1 MGNLFTYRRLIA
13 RFRIKAWKIRF
24 YLIMKNSSGGCVIFT
39 TSNLVSVGTV
49 YSSTIP
55 SGYYGGSVA
64 IVNADKPGPIS
75 CQISLA

>member
-1 MGNLFTYRRLIA
+1 
-13 RFRIKAWKIRF
+13 
-24 YLIMKNSSGGCVIFT
+24 MKNSSGGCVIFT
-39 TSNLVSVGTV
+39 TSNPVSVGTV